1 MLLGILIGVII
12 WQIVIFILHCFDLED
27 SWVTTPIPYFCMK
40 LCEFIKI
47 FFLSL
52 LDIQAYIY
60 LITIGKN
67 PFCMKLIDLLSLNE
81 EQRKKLISKTKGKRE
96 KRNIKKLFENNPVRG

>member
-1 MLLGILIGVII
+1 MLLGILIGVLI
-12 WQIVIFILHCFDLED
+12 WQIVIFILHCLDMED

-60 LITIGKN
+60 LMTLGKN
-67 PFCMKLIDLLSLNE
+67 PFHLKICDLLTLNE
-81 EQRKKLISKTKGKRE
+81 EQREKMIEKTKCKRA
-96 KRNIKKLFENNPVRG
+96 KNNLKKLFENN